1 MRTRLLCGAIVSSVA
16 LTLLAAAVGSGPAQA
31 STATNAANAV
41 AYAHGHGYRSSIGV
55 LDTQTGAFWGAGDY
69 NSAYASESVMK
80 VFIATRLLLT
90 NQMSGWNETT
100 AYKMITQ
107 SDDASANA
115 LYGRAGGDGVI
126 TWVKQALNI
135 PTLGSPPLRSGWWG
149 GTQINAYGMTLF
161 YKAVRARP
169 NVWNWLGNA
178 MHHATTYG
186 SDGTYQLFGLPSA
199 TRGPAIKQGW
209 GGDNVA
215 GQPAFN
221 STGVVNG
228 DRYAVVILTQGGT
241 YGAPIS
247 GMVTLEAKLLMPG
260 GRISNDSPD
269 GAVDSIAVYGNHAT
283 ARGWSYDPNAPSS
296 EVKIVVYLNGKLA
309 AYGPTTLARPDINAS
324 RHVSGNHGYQIPLEL
339 ADGTNTV
346 CVYATNIGAGLNT
359 TLGCRSIQLSGS
371 PVGSSAVRVTANVAT
386 ISGWAYDYDVPA
398 ESLKIVVYVNGRIAW
413 YGMTTDP
420 SPGVD
425 ASYRITGSHG
435 FSTRLLLPDG
445 SDTVCVYAINRST
458 GANTTLGCP
467 AFGVSGSPIGMLDSV
482 EVSTASGQPSATVTG
497 WSYDYDAP
505 TTSIKAVLY
514 LNGRLAAYGPTSE
527 PRSDVN
533 AVYGISGTHG
543 YSFSIALPPGQD
555 RLCMYGINTG
565 TGSDTTVGCRTVTG

>member
-1 MRTRLLCGAIVSSVA
+1 MRTRLICGVILTWTVA
-16 LTLLAAAVGSGPAQA
+16 ALLVAAVGGAPAQA
-31 STATNAANAV
+31 AVTTNAATAV
-41 AYAHGHGYRSSIGV
+41 SYAHGHGYRSSIGV

-135 PTLGSPPLRSGWWG
+135 PSLGSPPLRSGWWG
-149 GTQINAYGMTLF
+149 GTQINAHGMALF
-161 YKAVRARP
+161 YDAIRARP
-169 NVWNWLGNA
+169 NVWGWLGNA

-186 SDGTYQLFGLPSA
+186 SDGTYQYFGIPSA
-199 TRGPAIKQGW
+199 TNGPAVKQGW
-209 GGDNVA
+209 GGDNPA

-241 YGAPIS
+241 YGAAIS
-247 GMVTLEAKLLMPG
+247 GMVTTEAKLLMPG
-260 GRISNDSPD
+260 GRISTDSPD
-269 GAVDSIAVYGNHAT
+269 GSVESIAVYGNHAT
-283 ARGWSYDPNAPSS
+283 ARGWSFDPNAPSS
-296 EVKIVVYLNGKLA
+296 QVKIVVYINGKLA
-309 AYGPTTLARPDINAS
+309 AYGPTSLARPDINAS
-324 RHVSGNHGYQIPLEL
+324 RHVSGAHGYQIPLEL

-346 CVYATNIGAGLNT
+346 CVYATNIGAGQNT
-359 TLGCRSIQLSGS
+359 TLGCRSIRLSGS
-371 PVGSSAVRVTANVAT
+371 PVGSAAVRVSANIAT
-386 ISGWAYDYDVPA
+386 VSGWAYDYDVSDDP
-398 ESLKIVVYVNGRIAW
+398 LKIVVYVNGRIAW

-420 SPGVD
+420 SAGVD
-425 ASYRITGSHG
+425 ASYRITGSHA
-435 FSTRLLLPDG
+435 FTARLPLPDG
-445 SDTVCVYAINRST
+445 SDTVCVYAINRGNGT
-458 GANTTLGCP
+458 NTTLGCP
-467 AFGVSGSPIGMLDSV
+467 AFGISGSPMGMLDSV
-482 EVSTASGQPSATVTG
+482 DVSTSGGATRATVTG
-497 WSYDYDAP
+497 WTYDYDAP
-505 TTSIKAVLY
+505 ATPIKAVLY

-527 PRSDVN
+527 PRDDVDR
-533 AVYGISGTHG
+533 VFGITGAHG

-555 RLCMYGINTG
+555 RLCMYGINSG
-565 TGSDTTVGCRTVTG
+565 TGSNTAIGCRTVTG